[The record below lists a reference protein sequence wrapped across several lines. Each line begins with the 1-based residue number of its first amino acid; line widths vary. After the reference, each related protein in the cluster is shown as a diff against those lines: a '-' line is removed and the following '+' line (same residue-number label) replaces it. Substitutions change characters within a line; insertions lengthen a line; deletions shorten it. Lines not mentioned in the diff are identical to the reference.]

1 MEMGVIGSRM
11 GMKAMKRRMARAA
24 DAAARGSKAGK
35 RAQEIYANQVAF
47 TGKGKA
53 KAAKSNIRPRPAEYA
68 GPTAEAQE
76 TTEATQAMTTTT
88 TSPRLKPQ
96 QGVTPAA

>member
-53 KAAKSNIRPRPAEYA
+53 KAAKSNIRP
-68 GPTAEAQE
+68 GPRN
-76 TTEATQAMTTTT
+76 TQGPPPKRRK
-88 TSPRLKPQ
+88 PRKPRK
-96 QGVTPAA
+96 P